1 VGGPASL
8 DQTIARIYFATSGHP
23 NTSDIGCISGCSNS
37 ADAWIRAQNASG
49 TTSNGY
55 YDYLDYFV
63 GQGGRNVIVFNEL
76 NIDNQANI
84 DPRVV
89 AYLAYTLNNNYYNGG
104 NRLLYSLFPGPSGL
118 LPQTGSGLN
127 TFNGYW
133 DNYDLRT
140 GGSGTQQTFNQ
151 KYGSGNVDSLIGNKT
166 MLWHG
171 GSGVFDRVALHCYSN
186 DTSNYSN
193 SDPNVNTALQYLKW
207 MHDTVDSSGW
217 VYVTETSGSPTCSSP
232 SCDCSHPET
241 CDCGN
246 TADAGTA
253 LAAFE
258 ANANNQFSL
267 AGTFLQAVYGY
278 ILMLSDCG
286 ASSTGRH
293 AVGTTFVNSY
303 VANKTFP

>member
-1 VGGPASL
+1 V
-8 DQTIARIYFATSGHP
+8 
-23 NTSDIGCISGCSNS
+23 NIGCISGCSNS

-63 GQGGRNVIVFNEL
+63 GQGGRNVIIFNEL

-118 LPQTGSGLN
+118 LPQTGSGFS

-171 GSGVFDRVALHCYSN
+171 GSGVFDRVALHCYET
-186 DTSNYSN
+186 DLTRYSGQG
-193 SDPNVNTALQYLKW
+193 SDNKALQYLAW

-217 VYVTETSGSPTCSSP
+217 VYVTETAGNP
-232 SCDCSHPET
+232 DCQNPPT

-246 TADAGTA
+246 TSDNGAA

-258 ANANNQFSL
+258 ANANQLFSL
-267 AGTFLQAVYGY
+267 SGTFLQAVYGY
-278 ILMLSDCG
+278 ILQQSDCG
-286 ASSTGRH
+286 ANSNGRH
-293 AVGTTFVNSY
+293 NIGSTFINSDM
-303 VANKTFP
+303 AAKTFP